1 MDTTTIDGLNVWYVE
16 VMICLEHSHQSSPSK
31 VGFHSRSEIHL
42 HTLSGN
48 RLSFDCDN
56 SQKNLVLNEGNGTSV
71 FYFYNKSLS
80 S

>member
-1 MDTTTIDGLNVWYVE
+1 M
-16 VMICLEHSHQSSPSK
+16 MFLEQSHQSSPSK

-56 SQKNLVLNEGNGTSV
+56 TQKNLVLYKKGNGTSDFIAIV
-71 FYFYNKSLS
+71 KAFQVKFTIS
-80 S
+80 